1 MVMPGGSRPD
11 RAPHGG
17 AAAPSPASIAP
28 APVHIAVL
36 NANVDRSE
44 LARRWPN
51 DAEKVIAGLQ
61 PQRPGW
67 HYRTWQ
73 ACEGELPP
81 EDDPARAWVITGS
94 VASVNDEAPWM
105 QALEQRVRAR
115 HAQRLPT
122 AGICFGH
129 QLIAKA
135 LGGRVGPS
143 PGGWRLG
150 VATTRFDSATPPAW
164 MQPPL
169 TELRLFALH
178 EEQVLEPPPAARV
191 LGGDA
196 FTPHAAL
203 QVGEHI
209 LTTQYHPELSR
220 EFVLAV
226 LDTFGPGWPP
236 ALVTQARREF
246 AQPVDAERCMSWLA
260 RFLEGPGAADSW
272 SRT

>member
-1 MVMPGGSRPD
+1 M
-11 RAPHGG
+11 
-17 AAAPSPASIAP
+17 
-28 APVHIAVL
+28 HIAVL
-36 NANVDRSE
+36 NANVDRSAF
-44 LARRWPN
+44 ARGWPD
-51 DAEKVIAGLQ
+51 DAEKVIAGLR
-61 PQRPGW
+61 PMRPGW
-67 HYRTWQ
+67 HYRAWQ
-73 ACEGELPP
+73 ACDGVLPP
-81 EDDPARAWVITGS
+81 EDDAAEAWVVTGS

-105 QALEQRVRAR
+105 RALEQRVLAR

-150 VATTRFDSATPPAW
+150 VATTHITHFGGVAEAPAW

-169 TELRLFALH
+169 AALRLFALH
-178 EEQVLEPPPAARV
+178 QEQVLQPPSAARV

-209 LTTQYHPELSR
+209 FTTQYHPELSR
-220 EFVLAV
+220 EFVLAL
-226 LDTFGPGWPP
+226 LDAFGDEWP
-236 ALVTQARREF
+236 AELVAQAREQF
-246 AQPVDAERCMSWLA
+246 VQPVDAEHFMRWLA
-260 RFLEGPGAADSW
+260 QFLEAALP
-272 SRT
+272 